1 MIRYCAAA
9 FCCLTFLVAACGPDS
24 PMPSATVQSTSA
36 TAAAVLPVEEVRTIS
51 GVNGFHEVPE
61 LDAAAP
67 AAIPDTPEPC
77 RAVFDPPTVFG
88 SDWQRFRAVGYA
100 ADLDA
105 PVLPVMADV
114 RQAIAVY
121 PDATTAQATFD
132 RVAAAIPGCI
142 KTGTGYYRRTAESPD
157 PNTLLLNSDHAD
169 GAHSAYR
176 LAGTALISVSVLG
189 LPDSARVVLAI
200 LDGIEQAQ
208 HP

>member
-1 MIRYCAAA
+1 
-9 FCCLTFLVAACGPDS
+9 
-24 PMPSATVQSTSA
+24 MPSTSA
-36 TAAAVLPVEEVRTIS
+36 TAAAVLSVEEVRTIS

-67 AAIPDTPEPC
+67 AANADTPEPC
-77 RAVFDPPTVFG
+77 RAVFDPSTVFG
-88 SDWQRFRAVGYA
+88 SEWKQFRAVGYA
-100 ADLDA
+100 ADLEA
-105 PVLPVMADV
+105 PLLPIMADV

-121 PDATTAQATFD
+121 PDAATAQATFD

-176 LAGTALISVSVLG
+176 LAGTALISVGVLG

-200 LDGIEQAQ
+200 LDGIGQAEHQ
-208 HP
+208 

>member
-1 MIRYCAAA
+1 MTRTFSVVVCG
-9 FCCLTFLVAACGPDS
+9 LTLLATACTTDTSTSPSPNSTDVGLVAVSVD
-24 PMPSATVQSTSA
+24 
-36 TAAAVLPVEEVRTIS
+36 EVRNITGITD
-51 GVNGFHEVPE
+51 FHDIPE
-61 LDAAAP
+61 LNVTTP
-67 AAIPDTPEPC
+67 AANPDTPEPC

-105 PVLPVMADV
+105 PLLPIMADV

-176 LAGTALISVSVLG
+176 LAGTALISVGVLG